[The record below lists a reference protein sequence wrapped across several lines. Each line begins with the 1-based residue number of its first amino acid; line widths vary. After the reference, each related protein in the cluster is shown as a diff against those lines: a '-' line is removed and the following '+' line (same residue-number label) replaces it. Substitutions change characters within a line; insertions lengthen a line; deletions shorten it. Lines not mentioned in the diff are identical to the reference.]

1 MAKEKTTVNPKDEK
15 ISDII
20 PNSEKVAYG
29 VGALMDGGGVALMS
43 CVMVKYMTNLGIAM
57 GVASTI
63 FMIAKLWD
71 AITDPLMGFITD
83 NTRSKH
89 GRRKPYLFWGGI
101 SLLFAIFL
109 LFAPIREWGMG
120 VGGAIA
126 YIIVFYLVW
135 NTCSTV
141 TQVPYCSL
149 ASDISP
155 NHNERNWANTFKLV
169 FSAASAGL
177 SYVIPLFLLEA
188 TQPSA
193 DGTPAA
199 LTMTQF
205 WLIISTVFGVLFGG
219 GLVISGIFVKE
230 RINPDMDAPVEKFN
244 LKRFLESYAIPFRN
258 KSFRWHITM
267 YATAFMCADMISALA
282 VYYATDVWA
291 GKYLDL
297 GFMELK
303 FSSML
308 IVAPLMVMAVV
319 AFPIVRTLM
328 VKKDKQFAFRVGLP
342 FYIIGGIML
351 AIMDP
356 SWTPPIVVPIVAAI
370 MGLGFGGAQ
379 MMPWIIFPDTV
390 DVAEMATG
398 ERPTGTYSGIMTL
411 IRKVAGALGVGM
423 VGWVIDA
430 CGYQEAKE
438 GVTEYIPQT
447 PEALLAIK
455 LVLGISVAVFITIAF
470 IASFRYKV
478 NDKKLDR
485 ARYFIDKVKE
495 EGVDSL
501 TEEEKAE
508 RNALIKELYGKVK
521 EVNVEPVVEEVIV
534 EEVAAEDAE

>member
-1 MAKEKTTVNPKDEK
+1 MAKEKTVVNQPEK
-15 ISDII
+15 LSDII
-20 PNSEKVAYG
+20 PNKEKLAYG

-57 GVASTI
+57 SVASTI
-63 FMIAKLWD
+63 FMLAKLWD
-71 AITDPLMGFITD
+71 AFTDPMMGFITD
-83 NTRSKH
+83 NTRSKY

-101 SLLFAIFL
+101 SLIFAIFL

-126 YIIVFYLVW
+126 YIIIFYLVW
-135 NTCSTV
+135 NTCSTI

-169 FSAASAGL
+169 FSAVAAGL

-193 DGTPAA
+193 DGPAT
-199 LTMTQF
+199 LNMTEF
-205 WLIISTVFGVLFGG
+205 WIIISTLFGVLFGG
-219 GLVISGIFVKE
+219 GLIISGIFVKE
-230 RINPDMDAPVEKFN
+230 RITPDKNAPVEKFN
-244 LKRFLESYAIPFRN
+244 FKRFLQSYAIPFRN

-291 GKYLDL
+291 GQYLDL
-297 GFMELK
+297 GFMSLK

-328 VKKDKQFAFRVGLP
+328 VKKSKQFAFRIGLP
-342 FYIIGGIML
+342 CYIVGGIML
-351 AIMDP
+351 AVMDP

-423 VGWVIDA
+423 VGWIIDA
-430 CGYQEAKE
+430 CGYQEAQE
-438 GVTEYIPQT
+438 GVTEYIVQT
-447 PEALLAIK
+447 DAALLAIK

-470 IASFRYKV
+470 LASFRYKIT
-478 NDKKLDR
+478 DKKLVR
-485 ARYFIDKVKE
+485 ARHFIDKVKE
-495 EGVDSL
+495 EGIESL
-501 TEEEKAE
+501 TEEEVEE
-508 RNALIKELYGKVK
+508 RNTLIKELYGKVTA
-521 EVNVEPVVEEVIV
+521 VSVEPKVEEI
-534 EEVAAEDAE
+534 EETVLGD

>member
-1 MAKEKTTVNPKDEK
+1 MAKEKTKVKLKDEK
-15 ISDII
+15 LSDII

-29 VGALMDGGGVALMS
+29 VGALMDGGGVALMA

-71 AITDPLMGFITD
+71 AISDPLMGFITD
-83 NTRSKH
+83 NTRGKY

-101 SLLFAIFL
+101 SLIFAIFL

-135 NTCSTV
+135 NTCSTI

-193 DGTPAA
+193 DGPAV
-199 LTMTQF
+199 LSMTEF

-219 GLVISGIFVKE
+219 GLIISGIFVKE
-230 RINPDMDAPVEKFN
+230 RINPDMSVPVEKFDF
-244 LKRFLESYAIPFRN
+244 KRFLNSYAVPFRN

-291 GKYLDL
+291 GVKLNL
-297 GFMELK
+297 GFMELT

-319 AFPIVRTLM
+319 AFPFVRTLM
-328 VKKDKQFAFRVGLP
+328 VKKDKQTAFRIGLP

-351 AIMDP
+351 AVMDP

-390 DVAEMATG
+390 DIAEMATG
-398 ERPTGTYSGIMTL
+398 DRPTGTYSGIMTL

-423 VGWVIDA
+423 VGWVVGA
-430 CGYQEAKE
+430 CGYKEAQE
-438 GVTEYIPQT
+438 GVTEYIVQP

-455 LVLGISVAVFITIAF
+455 LVLGISVAFFITIAL
-470 IASFRYKV
+470 IASFRYKI

-495 EGVDSL
+495 SGIDSL
-501 TEEEKAE
+501 TEEEQLE

-521 EVNVEPVVEEVIV
+521 ETTVEPVVEEAIV
-534 EEVAAEDAE
+534 EEVAATDAE

>member
-1 MAKEKTTVNPKDEK
+1 MAKEKTNVNSEVEK
-15 ISDII
+15 LSDII
-20 PNSEKVAYG
+20 PNKEKLAYG

-83 NTRSKH
+83 NTRSKY

-101 SLLFAIFL
+101 SLIFAIFL
-109 LFAPIREWGMG
+109 LFAPIRDWGVG

-126 YIIVFYLVW
+126 YIIIFYLVW
-135 NTCSTV
+135 NTCSTI

-193 DGTPAA
+193 DGPAT
-199 LTMTQF
+199 LNMTEF
-205 WLIISTVFGVLFGG
+205 WIIISTVFGLLFGG
-219 GLVISGIFVKE
+219 GLIISGIFVKE
-230 RINPDMDAPVEKFN
+230 RITPDKNAPVEKFN
-244 LKRFLESYAIPFRN
+244 FKRFLESYAIPFRN

-291 GKYLDL
+291 GQYLDL
-297 GFMELK
+297 GFMSLK

-328 VKKDKQFAFRVGLP
+328 VKKSKQFAFRVGLP
-342 FYIIGGIML
+342 CYIVGGIML
-351 AIMDP
+351 AVMDP

-423 VGWVIDA
+423 VGWIIDA
-430 CGYQEAKE
+430 CGYQEAQE
-438 GVTEYIPQT
+438 GVTEYIVQT
-447 PEALLAIK
+447 DAALLAIK
-455 LVLGISVAVFITIAF
+455 LVLGISVAVFITVAF
-470 IASFRYKV
+470 LASFRYKIT
-478 NDKKLDR
+478 DKKLDR

-495 EGVDSL
+495 EGLDSL
-501 TEEEKAE
+501 TEEEAQERKA
-508 RNALIKELYGKVK
+508 LVTELYGKVPNASATFTTMVDEK
-521 EVNVEPVVEEVIV
+521 DEYLEG
-534 EEVAAEDAE
+534 

>member
-1 MAKEKTTVNPKDEK
+1 MAKEKTKVDSQVEK
-15 ISDII
+15 LSDII
-20 PNSEKVAYG
+20 PNREKLAYG

-57 GVASTI
+57 SIASTI
-63 FMIAKLWD
+63 FMVAKLWD

-83 NTRSKH
+83 NTRSKY

-101 SLLFAIFL
+101 SLIFAIFL
-109 LFAPIREWGMG
+109 LFAPIRDWGMS

-126 YIIVFYLVW
+126 YIIIFYLVW
-135 NTCSTV
+135 NTCSTI

-169 FSAASAGL
+169 FSAAAAGL

-188 TQPSA
+188 TQPSS
-193 DGTPAA
+193 DGSPAS
-199 LTMTQF
+199 LNMTEF
-205 WLIISTVFGVLFGG
+205 WIIISTVFGLLFGG
-219 GLVISGIFVKE
+219 GLVISGLFVKE
-230 RINPDMDAPVEKFN
+230 RITPDTSVPVEKFN
-244 LKRFLESYAIPFRN
+244 FKKFLESYAIPFRN

-291 GKYLDL
+291 GQYLDL
-297 GFMELK
+297 GFMSLK

-328 VKKDKQFAFRVGLP
+328 VKKSKQFAFRVGLP
-342 FYIIGGIML
+342 CYIAGGIML

-423 VGWVIDA
+423 VGWIIDA
-430 CGYQEAKE
+430 CGYQEAQE
-438 GVTEYIPQT
+438 GVTEYIVQT
-447 PEALLAIK
+447 DEALLAIK
-455 LVLGISVAVFITIAF
+455 LVLGISVAVFITVAF
-470 IASFRYKV
+470 IASFRYKIT
-478 NDKKLDR
+478 DKKLDR

-495 EGVDSL
+495 EGIESL
-501 TEEEKAE
+501 TIEEAEE
-508 RNALIKELYGKVK
+508 RNALVTELYGKVNAVTTAPIQEDNLEK
-521 EVNVEPVVEEVIV
+521 VTEE
-534 EEVAAEDAE
+534 

>member
-1 MAKEKTTVNPKDEK
+1 MAKEKTKVDSQVEK
-15 ISDII
+15 LSDII
-20 PNSEKVAYG
+20 PNREKLAYG

-57 GVASTI
+57 SIASTI
-63 FMIAKLWD
+63 FMVAKLWD

-83 NTRSKH
+83 NTRSKY

-101 SLLFAIFL
+101 SLIFAIFL
-109 LFAPIREWGMG
+109 LFAPIRDWGMS

-126 YIIVFYLVW
+126 YIIIFYLVW
-135 NTCSTV
+135 NTCSTI

-169 FSAASAGL
+169 FSAAAAGL

-188 TQPSA
+188 TQPSS
-193 DGTPAA
+193 DGSPAS
-199 LTMTQF
+199 LNMTEF
-205 WLIISTVFGVLFGG
+205 WIIISTVFGLLFGG
-219 GLVISGIFVKE
+219 GLVISGLFVKE
-230 RINPDMDAPVEKFN
+230 RITPDMSVPVEKFN
-244 LKRFLESYAIPFRN
+244 FKKFLESYAIPFRN

-291 GKYLDL
+291 GQYLDL
-297 GFMELK
+297 GFMSLK

-328 VKKDKQFAFRVGLP
+328 VKKSKQFAFRVGLP
-342 FYIIGGIML
+342 CYIAGGIML
-351 AIMDP
+351 AVMDP

-423 VGWVIDA
+423 VGWIIDA
-430 CGYQEAKE
+430 CGYQEAQE
-438 GVTEYIPQT
+438 GVTEYIVQT
-447 PEALLAIK
+447 DEALLAIK
-455 LVLGISVAVFITIAF
+455 LVLGISVAVFITVAF
-470 IASFRYKV
+470 IASFRYKIT
-478 NDKKLDR
+478 DKKLDR

-495 EGVDSL
+495 KGIESL
-501 TEEEKAE
+501 TIEEAEE
-508 RNALIKELYGKVK
+508 RNALVTELYGKVNAVTTAPIQEDNLEK
-521 EVNVEPVVEEVIV
+521 VTEE
-534 EEVAAEDAE
+534 

>member
-1 MAKEKTTVNPKDEK
+1 MAKEKSTQTPQVEK
-15 ISDII
+15 LSDII

-29 VGALMDGGGVALMS
+29 VGALMDGGGVALMA

-63 FMIAKLWD
+63 FMLAKLWD

-83 NTRSKH
+83 NTRSKY

-109 LFAPIREWGMG
+109 LFAPIREWGMS

-126 YIIVFYLVW
+126 YITIFYLVW
-135 NTCSTV
+135 NTCSTI

-155 NHNERNWANTFKLV
+155 NHSERNWANTFKLV
-169 FSAASAGL
+169 FSAAAAGL
-177 SYVIPLFLLEA
+177 AYVVPLFLLEA
-188 TQPSA
+188 TQPGA
-193 DGTPAA
+193 DGTPAS
-199 LTMTQF
+199 LSMTEF
-205 WLIISTVFGVLFGG
+205 WLIISSVFGVLFGG

-230 RINPDMDAPVEKFN
+230 RITPDMSVPAEKFN
-244 LKRFLESYAIPFRN
+244 FKKFLQSYAIPFRN

-291 GKYLDL
+291 GQYLDL
-297 GFMELK
+297 GFMSLK

-319 AFPIVRTLM
+319 AFPLVRTLM
-328 VKKDKQFAFRVGLP
+328 VKKSKQFAFRIGLP
-342 FYIIGGIML
+342 CYIVGGIML
-351 AIMDP
+351 AVMDP

-398 ERPTGTYSGIMTL
+398 DRPTGTYSGIMTL

-430 CGYQEAKE
+430 CGYQEAQE
-438 GVTEYIPQT
+438 GVTEYIVQT
-447 PEALLAIK
+447 DAALLAIK
-455 LVLGISVAVFITIAF
+455 LVLGISVAVFITVAF
-470 IASFRYKV
+470 IASFRYKIT
-478 NDKKLDR
+478 DKKLDR

-495 EGVDSL
+495 EGIESL
-501 TEEEKAE
+501 TEEEATE
-508 RNALIKELYGKVK
+508 RNALVAELYGKVRETACDQK
-521 EVNVEPVVEEVIV
+521 EESKEEI
-534 EEVAAEDAE
+534 EEIA

>member
-1 MAKEKTTVNPKDEK
+1 MAKEKTKVDSQVEK
-15 ISDII
+15 LSDII
-20 PNSEKVAYG
+20 PNREKLAYG

-57 GVASTI
+57 SIASTI
-63 FMIAKLWD
+63 FMVAKLWD

-83 NTRSKH
+83 NTRSKY

-101 SLLFAIFL
+101 SLIFAIFL
-109 LFAPIREWGMG
+109 LFAPIRDWGMS

-126 YIIVFYLVW
+126 YIIIFYLVW
-135 NTCSTV
+135 NTCSTI

-169 FSAASAGL
+169 FSAAAAGL

-188 TQPSA
+188 TQPSS
-193 DGTPAA
+193 DGSPAS
-199 LTMTQF
+199 LNMTEF
-205 WLIISTVFGVLFGG
+205 WIIISTVFGLLFGG
-219 GLVISGIFVKE
+219 GLIISGLFVKE
-230 RINPDMDAPVEKFN
+230 RITPDMSVPVEKFN
-244 LKRFLESYAIPFRN
+244 FKKFLESYAIPFRN

-291 GKYLDL
+291 GQYLDL
-297 GFMELK
+297 GFMSLK

-328 VKKDKQFAFRVGLP
+328 VKKSKQFAFRVGLP
-342 FYIIGGIML
+342 CYIVGGIML
-351 AIMDP
+351 AVMDP

-423 VGWVIDA
+423 VGWIIDA
-430 CGYQEAKE
+430 CGYQEAQE
-438 GVTEYIPQT
+438 GVTEYIVQT
-447 PEALLAIK
+447 DEALLAIK
-455 LVLGISVAVFITIAF
+455 LVLGISVAVFITVAF

-478 NDKKLDR
+478 TDKKLDR

-495 EGVDSL
+495 EGIESL
-501 TEEEKAE
+501 TIEEAEE
-508 RNALIKELYGKVK
+508 RNALVTELYGKVNAVTTAPIQEDNLEK
-521 EVNVEPVVEEVIV
+521 VTEE
-534 EEVAAEDAE
+534 

>member
-29 VGALMDGGGVALMS
+29 VGALMDGGGVALMA
-43 CVMVKYMTNLGIAM
+43 CVMVKYMTNLGIAFEL
-57 GVASTI
+57 ASTI

-83 NTRSKH
+83 NTRSKY
-89 GRRKPYLFWGGI
+89 GRRKPYMFFGGI
-101 SLLFAIFL
+101 SLIFAIFL
-109 LFAPIREWGMG
+109 LFAPIIDWG
-120 VGGAIA
+120 VDEGGAIA

-135 NTCSTV
+135 NTCSTI

-188 TQPSA
+188 TQP
-193 DGTPAA
+193 GGMFGIT
-199 LTMTQF
+199 LNMTEF
-205 WLIISTVFGVLFGG
+205 WIIISVVFGVLFGG
-219 GLVISGIFVKE
+219 GLIISAIFVKE
-230 RINPDMDAPVEKFN
+230 RINPDLDAPVEKFN
-244 LKRFLESYAIPFRN
+244 LKKFIEGYAVPFRN

-267 YATAFMCADMISALA
+267 YATAFMCADILSALA
-282 VYYATDVWA
+282 VYYATDVWH
-291 GKYLDL
+291 GQTLFGMD
-297 GFMELK
+297 
-303 FSSML
+303 FSSMF
-308 IVAPLMVMAVV
+308 IIAPVMVMAVV

-328 VKKDKQFAFRVGLP
+328 VKKDKQTAFRIGLP

-411 IRKVAGALGVGM
+411 VRKVAGALGVGV
-423 VGWVIDA
+423 VGWIIGW
-430 CGYQEAKE
+430 CGYIEYTDEARKL
-438 GVTEYIPQT
+438 GIYIVQ
-447 PEALLAIK
+447 PESALIAIRV
-455 LVLGISVAVFITIAF
+455 VLGVAIAIFITIAF

-485 ARYFIDKVKE
+485 ARCFIDKVKE

-521 EVNVEPVVEEVIV
+521 ETTVEPVVEEVIV

>member
-1 MAKEKTTVNPKDEK
+1 MAKEKTKVDSQVEK
-15 ISDII
+15 LSDII
-20 PNSEKVAYG
+20 PNREKLAYG

-57 GVASTI
+57 SIASTI
-63 FMIAKLWD
+63 FMVAKLWD

-83 NTRSKH
+83 NTRSKY

-101 SLLFAIFL
+101 SLIFAIFL
-109 LFAPIREWGMG
+109 LFAPIRDWGMS

-126 YIIVFYLVW
+126 YIIIFYLVW
-135 NTCSTV
+135 NTCSTI

-169 FSAASAGL
+169 FSAAAAGL

-188 TQPSA
+188 TQPSS
-193 DGTPAA
+193 DGSPAS
-199 LTMTQF
+199 LNMTEF
-205 WLIISTVFGVLFGG
+205 WIIISTVFGLLFGG
-219 GLVISGIFVKE
+219 GLIISGLFVKE
-230 RINPDMDAPVEKFN
+230 RITPDMSVPVEKFN
-244 LKRFLESYAIPFRN
+244 FKKFLESYAIPFRN

-291 GKYLDL
+291 GQYLDL
-297 GFMELK
+297 GFMSLK

-328 VKKDKQFAFRVGLP
+328 VKKSKQFAFRVGLP
-342 FYIIGGIML
+342 CYIAGGIML

-423 VGWVIDA
+423 VGWIIDA
-430 CGYQEAKE
+430 CGYQEAQE
-438 GVTEYIPQT
+438 GVTEYIVQT
-447 PEALLAIK
+447 DEALLAIK
-455 LVLGISVAVFITIAF
+455 LVLGISVAVFITVAF
-470 IASFRYKV
+470 IASFRYKIT
-478 NDKKLDR
+478 DKKLDR

-495 EGVDSL
+495 EGIESL
-501 TEEEKAE
+501 TIEEAEE
-508 RNALIKELYGKVK
+508 RNALVTELYGKVNAVTTAPIQEDNLEK
-521 EVNVEPVVEEVIV
+521 VTEE
-534 EEVAAEDAE
+534 

>member
-1 MAKEKTTVNPKDEK
+1 MAKEKTKVDSQVEK
-15 ISDII
+15 LSDII
-20 PNSEKVAYG
+20 PNREKLAYG
-29 VGALMDGGGVALMS
+29 VGALMDGGGVAFMS

-57 GVASTI
+57 SIASTI
-63 FMIAKLWD
+63 FMVAKLWD

-83 NTRSKH
+83 NTRSKY

-101 SLLFAIFL
+101 SLIFAIFL
-109 LFAPIREWGMG
+109 LFAPIRDWGMS

-126 YIIVFYLVW
+126 YIIIFYLVW
-135 NTCSTV
+135 NTCSTI

-169 FSAASAGL
+169 FSAAAAGL

-188 TQPSA
+188 TQPSS
-193 DGTPAA
+193 DGSPAS
-199 LTMTQF
+199 LNMTEF
-205 WLIISTVFGVLFGG
+205 WIIISTVFGLLFGG
-219 GLVISGIFVKE
+219 GLIISGLFVKE
-230 RINPDMDAPVEKFN
+230 RITPDMSVPVEKFN
-244 LKRFLESYAIPFRN
+244 FKKFLESYAIPFRN

-291 GKYLDL
+291 GQYLDL
-297 GFMELK
+297 GFMSLK

-328 VKKDKQFAFRVGLP
+328 VKKSKQFAFRVGLP
-342 FYIIGGIML
+342 CYIAGGIML
-351 AIMDP
+351 AVMDP

-423 VGWVIDA
+423 VGWIIDA
-430 CGYQEAKE
+430 CGYQEAQE
-438 GVTEYIPQT
+438 GVTEYIVQT
-447 PEALLAIK
+447 DEALLAIK
-455 LVLGISVAVFITIAF
+455 LVLGISVAVFITVAF

-478 NDKKLDR
+478 TDKKLDR

-495 EGVDSL
+495 EGIESL
-501 TEEEKAE
+501 TIEEAEE
-508 RNALIKELYGKVK
+508 RNALVIELYGKVNAVTTAPIQEDNLEK
-521 EVNVEPVVEEVIV
+521 VTEE
-534 EEVAAEDAE
+534 

>member
-1 MAKEKTTVNPKDEK
+1 MAKEKTKVDSQVEK
-15 ISDII
+15 LSDII
-20 PNSEKVAYG
+20 PNREKLAYG

-57 GVASTI
+57 SIASTI
-63 FMIAKLWD
+63 FMVAKLWD

-83 NTRSKH
+83 NTRSKY

-101 SLLFAIFL
+101 SLIFAIFL
-109 LFAPIREWGMG
+109 LFAPIRDWGMS

-126 YIIVFYLVW
+126 YIIIFYLVW
-135 NTCSTV
+135 NTCSTI

-169 FSAASAGL
+169 FSAAAAGL

-188 TQPSA
+188 TQPSS
-193 DGTPAA
+193 DGSPAS
-199 LTMTQF
+199 LNMTEF
-205 WLIISTVFGVLFGG
+205 WIIISTVFGLLFGG
-219 GLVISGIFVKE
+219 GLIISGLFVKE
-230 RINPDMDAPVEKFN
+230 RITPDMSVPVEKFN
-244 LKRFLESYAIPFRN
+244 FKKFLESYAIPFRN

-291 GKYLDL
+291 GQYLDL
-297 GFMELK
+297 GFMSLK

-328 VKKDKQFAFRVGLP
+328 VKKSKQFAFRVGLP
-342 FYIIGGIML
+342 CYIAGGIML
-351 AIMDP
+351 AVMDP

-423 VGWVIDA
+423 VGWIIDA
-430 CGYQEAKE
+430 CGYQEAQE
-438 GVTEYIPQT
+438 GVTEYIVQT
-447 PEALLAIK
+447 DEALLAIK
-455 LVLGISVAVFITIAF
+455 LVLGISVAVFITVAF
-470 IASFRYKV
+470 IASFRYKIT
-478 NDKKLDR
+478 DKKLDR

-495 EGVDSL
+495 EGIESL
-501 TEEEKAE
+501 TIEEAEE
-508 RNALIKELYGKVK
+508 RNALVTELYGKVNAVTTAPIQEDNLEK
-521 EVNVEPVVEEVIV
+521 VTEE
-534 EEVAAEDAE
+534 

>member
-1 MAKEKTTVNPKDEK
+1 MAKEKTIVNQKDEK
-15 ISDII
+15 LSDII
-20 PNSEKVAYG
+20 PNKEKLAYG

-57 GVASTI
+57 GIASTI
-63 FMIAKLWD
+63 FMVAKLWD

-83 NTRSKH
+83 NTRSKY

-101 SLLFAIFL
+101 SLIFAIFL

-126 YIIVFYLVW
+126 YIIIFYLVW
-135 NTCSTV
+135 NTCSTI

-169 FSAASAGL
+169 FSAAAAGL

-193 DGTPAA
+193 DGSPAT
-199 LTMTQF
+199 LNMTEF
-205 WLIISTVFGVLFGG
+205 WIIISTLFGVLFGG
-219 GLVISGIFVKE
+219 GLIISGIFVKE
-230 RINPDMDAPVEKFN
+230 RIVPDKNAPVEKFN
-244 LKRFLESYAIPFRN
+244 FKRFLQSYAIPFRN

-291 GKYLDL
+291 GQYLDL
-297 GFMELK
+297 GFMSLK

-328 VKKDKQFAFRVGLP
+328 VKKSKQFAFRVGLP
-342 FYIIGGIML
+342 CYIVGGIML
-351 AIMDP
+351 AVMDP

-390 DVAEMATG
+390 DIAEMATG

-423 VGWVIDA
+423 VGWIIDA
-430 CGYQEAKE
+430 CGYQEAQE
-438 GVTEYIPQT
+438 GVTEYIVQT
-447 PEALLAIK
+447 DAALLAIK
-455 LVLGISVAVFITIAF
+455 LVLGISVAVFITVAF
-470 IASFRYKV
+470 LASFRYKIT
-478 NDKKLDR
+478 DKKLDR
-485 ARYFIDKVKE
+485 ARHFIDKVKE
-495 EGVDSL
+495 EGINSL
-501 TEEEKAE
+501 TEEEVEE
-508 RNALIKELYGKVK
+508 RNALIKELYGKAPAVATEPKK
-521 EVNVEPVVEEVIV
+521 EEITETVLEG
-534 EEVAAEDAE
+534 

>member
-1 MAKEKTTVNPKDEK
+1 MAKEKTKVDSQVEK
-15 ISDII
+15 LSDII
-20 PNSEKVAYG
+20 PNREKLAYG

-57 GVASTI
+57 SIASTI
-63 FMIAKLWD
+63 FMVAKLWD

-83 NTRSKH
+83 NTRSKY

-101 SLLFAIFL
+101 SLIFAIFL
-109 LFAPIREWGMG
+109 LFAPIRDWGMS

-126 YIIVFYLVW
+126 YIIIFYLVW
-135 NTCSTV
+135 NTCSTI

-169 FSAASAGL
+169 FSAAAAGL

-188 TQPSA
+188 TQPSS
-193 DGTPAA
+193 DGSPAS
-199 LTMTQF
+199 LNMTEF
-205 WLIISTVFGVLFGG
+205 WIIISTVFGLLFGG
-219 GLVISGIFVKE
+219 GLIISGLFVKE
-230 RINPDMDAPVEKFN
+230 RITPDTSVPVEKFN
-244 LKRFLESYAIPFRN
+244 FKKFLESYAIPFRN

-291 GKYLDL
+291 GQYLDL
-297 GFMELK
+297 GFMSLK

-328 VKKDKQFAFRVGLP
+328 VKKSKQFAFRVGLP
-342 FYIIGGIML
+342 CYIAGGIML

-423 VGWVIDA
+423 VGWIIDA
-430 CGYQEAKE
+430 CGYQEAQE
-438 GVTEYIPQT
+438 GVTEYIVQT
-447 PEALLAIK
+447 DEALLAIK
-455 LVLGISVAVFITIAF
+455 LVLGISVAVFITVAF
-470 IASFRYKV
+470 IASFRYKIT
-478 NDKKLDR
+478 DKKLDR

-495 EGVDSL
+495 EGIESL
-501 TEEEKAE
+501 TIEEAEE
-508 RNALIKELYGKVK
+508 RNALVTELYGKVNAVTTAPIQEDNLEK
-521 EVNVEPVVEEVIV
+521 VTEE
-534 EEVAAEDAE
+534 

>member
-1 MAKEKTTVNPKDEK
+1 MAKEKTKVDSQVEK
-15 ISDII
+15 LSDII
-20 PNSEKVAYG
+20 PNREKLAYG

-57 GVASTI
+57 SIASTI
-63 FMIAKLWD
+63 FMVAKLWD

-83 NTRSKH
+83 NTRSKY

-101 SLLFAIFL
+101 SLIFAIFL
-109 LFAPIREWGMG
+109 LFAPIRDWGMS

-126 YIIVFYLVW
+126 YIIIFYLVW
-135 NTCSTV
+135 NTCSTI

-169 FSAASAGL
+169 FSAAAAGL

-188 TQPSA
+188 TQPSS
-193 DGTPAA
+193 DGSPAS
-199 LTMTQF
+199 LNMTEF
-205 WLIISTVFGVLFGG
+205 WIIISTVFGLLFGG
-219 GLVISGIFVKE
+219 GLVISGLFVKE
-230 RINPDMDAPVEKFN
+230 RITPDMSVPVEKFN
-244 LKRFLESYAIPFRN
+244 FKKFLESYAIPFKN

-291 GKYLDL
+291 GQYLDL
-297 GFMELK
+297 GFMSLK

-328 VKKDKQFAFRVGLP
+328 VKKSKQFAFRVGLP
-342 FYIIGGIML
+342 CYIAGGIML
-351 AIMDP
+351 AVMDP

-423 VGWVIDA
+423 VGWIIDA
-430 CGYQEAKE
+430 CGYQEAQE
-438 GVTEYIPQT
+438 GVTEYIVQT
-447 PEALLAIK
+447 DEALLAIK
-455 LVLGISVAVFITIAF
+455 LVLGISVAVFITVAF
-470 IASFRYKV
+470 IASFRYKIT
-478 NDKKLDR
+478 DKKLDR

-495 EGVDSL
+495 EGIESL
-501 TEEEKAE
+501 TIEEAEE
-508 RNALIKELYGKVK
+508 RNALVTELYGKVNAVTTAPIQEDNLEK
-521 EVNVEPVVEEVIV
+521 VTEE
-534 EEVAAEDAE
+534 

>member
-1 MAKEKTTVNPKDEK
+1 MAKEKTNVNSEVEK
-15 ISDII
+15 LSDII
-20 PNSEKVAYG
+20 PNKEKLAYG

-83 NTRSKH
+83 NTRSKY

-101 SLLFAIFL
+101 SLIFAIFL
-109 LFAPIREWGMG
+109 LFAPIRDWGVG

-126 YIIVFYLVW
+126 YIIIFYLVW
-135 NTCSTV
+135 NTCSTI

-193 DGTPAA
+193 DGPAT
-199 LTMTQF
+199 LNMTEF
-205 WLIISTVFGVLFGG
+205 WIIISTVFGLLFGG
-219 GLVISGIFVKE
+219 GLIISGIFVKE
-230 RINPDMDAPVEKFN
+230 RITPDKNAPVEKFN
-244 LKRFLESYAIPFRN
+244 FKKFLESYAIPFRN

-291 GKYLDL
+291 GQYLDL
-297 GFMELK
+297 GFMSLK

-328 VKKDKQFAFRVGLP
+328 VKKSKQFAFRVGLP
-342 FYIIGGIML
+342 CYIAGGIML
-351 AIMDP
+351 AVMDP

-423 VGWVIDA
+423 VGWIIDA
-430 CGYQEAKE
+430 CGYQEAQE
-438 GVTEYIPQT
+438 GVTEYIVQT
-447 PEALLAIK
+447 DAALLAIK
-455 LVLGISVAVFITIAF
+455 LVLGISVAVFITVAF
-470 IASFRYKV
+470 LASFRYKIT
-478 NDKKLDR
+478 DKKLDR

-495 EGVDSL
+495 EGLDSL
-501 TEEEKAE
+501 TEEEAQE
-508 RNALIKELYGKVK
+508 RNALVTELYGKVP
-521 EVNVEPVVEEVIV
+521 NASATFTTMVEEKD
-534 EEVAAEDAE
+534 EYLEG

>member
-1 MAKEKTTVNPKDEK
+1 MSTKAKTKIDNSNPDV
-15 ISDII
+15 I
-20 PNSEKVAYG
+20 PTKERLAYG
-29 VGALMDGGGVALMS
+29 IGALMDGGGVALMS

-57 GVASTI
+57 GIASTI

-83 NTRSKH
+83 NTRSKY
-89 GRRKPYLFWGGI
+89 GRRKPYLFWGGV

-126 YIIVFYLVW
+126 YIIIFYLVW
-135 NTCSTV
+135 NTCSTI

-155 NHNERNWANTFKLV
+155 DHKQRNGANTFKLV
-169 FSAASAGL
+169 FSAAAAGL

-193 DGTPAA
+193 DGTPAS
-199 LTMTQF
+199 LTMTEF
-205 WLIISTVFGVLFGG
+205 WIIISTVFGLLFGG

-230 RINPDMDAPVEKFN
+230 RITPDMNVPVEKFN
-244 LKRFLESYAIPFRN
+244 IKKFIESYAIPFKN

-291 GKYLDL
+291 GQFLDL
-297 GFMELK
+297 GFMSLK

-328 VKKDKQFAFRVGLP
+328 VKKSKQYAFRIGLP
-342 FYIIGGIML
+342 CYIVGGIML
-351 AIMDP
+351 AVMDP

-423 VGWVIDA
+423 VGWIIDA
-430 CGYQEAKE
+430 CGYQEAQE
-438 GVTEYIPQT
+438 GVTDYIVQT
-447 PEALLAIK
+447 DGALLAIK
-455 LVLGISVAVFITIAF
+455 LVLGISVAFFITIAF
-470 IASFRYKV
+470 LASFRYKI

-485 ARYFIDKVKE
+485 ARYFIDKVKS
-495 EGVDSL
+495 EGIDSL
-501 TEEEKAE
+501 NEEEAAE
-508 RNALIKELYGKVK
+508 RNALVAELYGKTK
-521 EVNVEPVVEEVIV
+521 QPVAPIAEEDI
-534 EEVAAEDAE
+534 A